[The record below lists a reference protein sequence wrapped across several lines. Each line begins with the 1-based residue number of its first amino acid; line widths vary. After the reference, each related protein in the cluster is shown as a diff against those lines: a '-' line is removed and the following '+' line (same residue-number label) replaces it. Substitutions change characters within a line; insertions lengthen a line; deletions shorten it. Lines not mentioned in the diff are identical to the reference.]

1 MKTFSSS
8 SPASLLGLA
17 TLALLGLAAAPAH
30 AQTLTLNSGDNLTV
44 SGAGTVGTLGG
55 KAVSNATSFYSNS
68 IDYGY
73 AVETNGTAA
82 FSLANGG
89 TLTTAGYEGRGLYDL
104 GSGAI
109 AITGGTLSST
119 GLNSTGIYDDGSSA
133 ITISGGIISAGGLG
147 LYYNQ
152 GTGAVTISGGSI
164 SAVSGTGLYD
174 GSSGPITITGGTFS
188 GGYSGLVA
196 VGDGP
201 ISISGGTF
209 NGGTMGGRGIYDDGN
224 SVITISGG
232 SINAGRGGIGL
243 DGQQGTINLFS
254 FGDSPFLIDGVAMNN
269 TTLSNNLY
277 YSQNDTISGTLAN
290 GDTLNTTFSNRGSL
304 TMGATI
310 NLNIG
315 TPPAAVPEASTT
327 VSLGLLLALGVG
339 GIAFAARRKS
349 AV

>member
-30 AQTLTLNSGDNLTV
+30 AQTLSLNSGDNLTV
-44 SGAGTVGTLGG
+44 SGAGTVGTQNG
-55 KAVSNATSFYSNS
+55 KAVSNTTSSYSTS

-119 GLNSTGIYDDGSSA
+119 GQNSKGIIDDGSSA
-133 ITISGGIISAGGLG
+133 ITISGG
-147 LYYNQ
+147 
-152 GTGAVTISGGSI
+152 SI
-164 SAVSGTGLYD
+164 S
-174 GSSGPITITGGTFS
+174 
-188 GGYSGLVA
+188 
-196 VGDGP
+196 
-201 ISISGGTF
+201 
-209 NGGTMGGRGIYDDGN
+209 
-224 SVITISGG
+224 
-232 SINAGRGGIGL
+232 AGRGGIGL